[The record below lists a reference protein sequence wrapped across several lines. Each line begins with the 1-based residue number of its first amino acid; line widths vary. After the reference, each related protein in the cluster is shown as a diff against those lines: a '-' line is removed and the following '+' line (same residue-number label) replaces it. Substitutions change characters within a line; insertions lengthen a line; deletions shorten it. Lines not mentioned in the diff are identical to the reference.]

1 MMIRAIGYV
10 FAAGLTALTLA
21 ACSPSGPV
29 PGNEAKTGDWVK
41 KELMKAETEAGAMGD
56 VFAALRTAEPEI
68 YAKLVDA
75 ATRGAAAGRSPFE
88 AGAEVRPLY
97 LARFAELSKTAADS
111 DINELLDFSGDQMGE
126 LMKIDPKLCVTVAQ
140 GGVDMRIQQLPQSM
154 TQREMTIMARMI
166 RAGEQNG
173 AGAAPEELNAWIEK
187 FAADYPAAVEGLSLM
202 GNPSPDSAQAT
213 TICEGNIAMT
223 DALGKEEP
231 AVRARLF
238 RALLQQS

>member
-1 MMIRAIGYV
+1 MIRAIGFG
-10 FAAGLTALTLA
+10 FAAGLTALALA
-21 ACSPSGPV
+21 ACSPSGGPV
-29 PGNEAKTGDWVK
+29 LGNEEKTGDWVK
-41 KELMKAETEAGAMGD
+41 SELLKAESQGALGE
-56 VFAALRTAEPEI
+56 VFSALRTAEPEI
-68 YAKLVDA
+68 YEKLVDA

-97 LARFAELSKTAADS
+97 LARFAELSKTAADG

-140 GGVDMRIQQLPQSM
+140 GGVDARIQQLPTSM
-154 TQREMTIMARMI
+154 TNREMTIMARMI
-166 RAGEQNG
+166 RAGEQDG
-173 AGAAPEELNAWIEK
+173 AGATPDELNAWVEK
-187 FAADYPAAVEGLSLM
+187 FATEYPAAVEGLTMM
-202 GNPSPDSAQAT
+202 GNPAPSSEEAT

>member
-1 MMIRAIGYV
+1 MIRAFRFG
-10 FAAGLTALTLA
+10 FAAGLTALALA
-21 ACSPSGPV
+21 ACSPGGGPV
-29 PGNEAKTGDWVK
+29 IGNEEKTGDWVK
-41 KELMKAETEAGAMGD
+41 SELLKAESQGALGD

-68 YAKLVDA
+68 YEKLVDA

-111 DINELLDFSGDQMGE
+111 DINELLAFSGEQMGE

-140 GGVDMRIQQLPQSM
+140 GGVDMRIQQLPASM
-154 TQREMTIMARMI
+154 TNREMTIMARMI

-173 AGAAPEELNAWIEK
+173 EGATMEELNAWIEK
-187 FAADYPAAVEGLSLM
+187 FATENPAAVEGLQMM
-202 GNPSPDSAQAT
+202 GNPSPDTAQAT
-213 TICEGNIAMT
+213 TICNGNIAMT
-223 DALGKEEP
+223 DALAKEEP